1 MEWLYQM
8 NLVENVVNVI
18 LGLMIGALWAY
29 LARFVKEQREANKR
43 NSMSIRSMQR
53 SELTRY
59 FRMVVE
65 DKKPISVEEM
75 SHIEACYEAYH
86 ANGGNGTGTL
96 MYERIKECAYIVT
109 KIEEP
114 VKIGGTE

>member
-8 NLVENVVNVI
+8 NLAETIVNGI
-18 LGLMIGALWAY
+18 LVLMIGALWGY
-29 LARFVKEQREANKR
+29 LSKFVKEQREANKR
-43 NSMSIRSMQR
+43 NAMSIRSMQR

-65 DKKPISVEEM
+65 DKKPISMEEM
-75 SHIEACYEAYH
+75 THVEACYKAYH

-96 MYERIKECAYIVT
+96 MYERIKECAHIVT
-109 KIEEP
+109 KVDEQ

>member
-8 NLVENVVNVI
+8 NLAETIVNGI
-18 LGLMIGALWAY
+18 LVLMIGALWKY
-29 LARFVKEQREANKR
+29 LSQFVKEQRDANRR

-65 DKKPISVEEM
+65 DGKPISVEEM
-75 SHIEACYEAYH
+75 THIEACYKAYH
-86 ANGGNGTGTL
+86 ANGGNGAGTL
-96 MYERIKECAYIVT
+96 MYERIKEHACIVT

-114 VKIGGTE
+114 VKIGGSE